1 MILHDY
7 LWLFLDVV
15 LKSNG
20 CQIQKPW
27 FWASL
32 DHGVPDSRNLWLH
45 RGARGTEWYFSGH
58 LCVWGNSAME
68 ISDDHLNSERSDEPR
83 TCMKLFK
90 LCSDMLRLEYI
101 EDIGYMQQQLW
112 DWIKAVDILGFST
125 ILAAEQLGKFG
136 TSLIFWMWVS
146 DGRLSPKPRDWHEY
160 SEHGKF
166 IKCKVQTEFSSST
179 LHSWAA
185 LRLSCSFRSCHCSQ
199 FQMVGPTFF
208 TRSFWGEMNCHSFFG
223 KKNAKPESVEV
234 LLLNMCC
241 NHVVLCVNIGTWVK
255 TATENGHGKRP
266 TEWPFHL
273 STNNAVLFFFLVN
286 HLVML
291 DLLSFSQWI
300 QWFCSHL
307 TLMETMPGW
316 LGKRAPGYRGWGS
329 LPSKPLWQRW
339 WLASSF
345 TTETWSTTGTT
356 MCLGWFGE
364 FAGVDPGRMK
374 APWNDSGFFAYIY
387 NILYYIIFLYIS
399 NKY

>member
-223 KKNAKPESVEV
+223 KKKRETRKCWGTAVEHV
-234 LLLNMCC
+234 LQPCCFMCE
-241 NHVVLCVNIGTWVK
+241 HRYMG
-255 TATENGHGKRP
+255 ENGHGKRP
-266 TEWPFHL
+266 RKTATENGPRSDL
-273 STNNAVLFFFLVN
+273 SIY
-286 HLVML
+286 
-291 DLLSFSQWI
+291 Q
-300 QWFCSHL
+300 Q
-307 TLMETMPGW
+307 TMP
-316 LGKRAPGYRGWGS
+316 S
-329 LPSKPLWQRW
+329 CFFSW
-339 WLASSF
+339 W
-345 TTETWSTTGTT
+345 
-356 MCLGWFGE
+356 
-364 FAGVDPGRMK
+364 
-374 APWNDSGFFAYIY
+374 
-387 NILYYIIFLYIS
+387 IIWWC
-399 NKY
+399 

>member
-1 MILHDY
+1 
-7 LWLFLDVV
+7 
-15 LKSNG
+15 
-20 CQIQKPW
+20 
-27 FWASL
+27 
-32 DHGVPDSRNLWLH
+32 
-45 RGARGTEWYFSGH
+45 
-58 LCVWGNSAME
+58 
-68 ISDDHLNSERSDEPR
+68 
-83 TCMKLFK
+83 
-90 LCSDMLRLEYI
+90 
-101 EDIGYMQQQLW
+101 
-112 DWIKAVDILGFST
+112 
-125 ILAAEQLGKFG
+125 
-136 TSLIFWMWVS
+136 MWVS

-223 KKNAKPESVEV
+223 KKKRETIKCWGTAVEHV
-234 LLLNMCC
+234 LQPCCFMCA
-241 NHVVLCVNIGTWVK
+241 NRYRYMG
-255 TATENGHGKRP
+255 ENGHGKRP
-266 TEWPFHL
+266 RKTAHGVTFPFINKQCRL
-273 STNNAVLFFFLVN
+273 GFFFLVN

-316 LGKRAPGYRGWGS
+316 LGKRAPGYGGWGS

-356 MCLGWFGE
+356 MCLGWEFGE
-364 FAGVDPGRMK
+364 FAWVDPGRMK

-387 NILYYIIFLYIS
+387 YIISLYL
-399 NKY
+399 K